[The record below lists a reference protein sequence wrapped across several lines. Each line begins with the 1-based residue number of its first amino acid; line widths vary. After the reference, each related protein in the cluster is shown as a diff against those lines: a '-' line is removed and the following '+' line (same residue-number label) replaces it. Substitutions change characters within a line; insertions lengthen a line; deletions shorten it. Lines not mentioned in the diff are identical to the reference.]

1 MFKYT
6 VLHSHFNEK
15 KKHFYRNLFKIVVL
29 QPFPMSVTTSIH
41 LGQRSATELTKE
53 GHKFLS

>member
-1 MFKYT
+1 MFKYA

-29 QPFPMSVTTSIH
+29 QLFPMSATISIH
-41 LGQRSATELTKE
+41 RGQRSATELTIE
-53 GHKFLS
+53 GHTFMS